1 MSAFFGSVQVC
12 GTKGWQYMVVKNNL
26 KQERDYSLERFLEP
40 RIVDNDSEKANSV
53 VDFAGRPP

>member
-1 MSAFFGSVQVC
+1 
-12 GTKGWQYMVVKNNL
+12 MVVKNNL
-26 KQERDYSLERFLEP
+26 EQVKQERDYSLERFLES